1 MSPTEVVLATHNAK
15 KLAELRRLIQA
26 ARLDVTVLGLDDL
39 PGYPEP
45 AETETTFE
53 GNALIKARAAVAR
66 TGRIALADDSGI
78 AVDRLNGMPGVRS
91 ARWAGPG
98 STDAANNE
106 LLLRQLDDVPDP
118 HRTARFVCAMAMV
131 ASDGLEV
138 VRHGVVEGRLLSAPR
153 GENGF
158 GYDPLFVPDGHEQ
171 TTAELDPA
179 AKDAISHRGR
189 AVRAILIDLQGWLV
203 ARDTTGGIPAAR
215 RNERTPA
222 ARRDERKPS

>member
-1 MSPTEVVLATHNAK
+1 MTGPTEVVLATHNAK
-15 KLAELRRLIQA
+15 KLAELRRIVA
-26 ARLDVTVLGLDDL
+26 AAGLPVTVLGLDDL

-53 GNALIKARAAVAR
+53 GNALIKARAAVRA
-66 TGRIALADDSGI
+66 TGRTALADDSGI

-91 ARWAGPG
+91 ARWAGRG
-98 STDAANNE
+98 ASDADNNA

-118 HRTARFVCAMAMV
+118 QRTARFVCAMALLTV
-131 ASDGLEV
+131 DGTEV
-138 VRHGVVEGRLLSAPR
+138 VRHGVVDGRLRTAPR

-158 GYDPLFVPDGHEQ
+158 GYDPLFVPDGYEQ

-189 AVRAILIDLQGWLV
+189 AVQAILADLQDWLN
-203 ARDTTGGIPAAR
+203 ASDTTGEDRA
-215 RNERTPA
+215 
-222 ARRDERKPS
+222 

>member
-1 MSPTEVVLATHNAK
+1 MSATEVVLATHNAK
-15 KLAELRRLIQA
+15 KLTELRRLVEA
-26 ARLDVTVLGLDDL
+26 AGLAVHVLGLDDL

-53 GNALIKARAAVAR
+53 GNALIKARAAVTQ

-98 STDAANNE
+98 ADDAANNY

-131 ASDGLEV
+131 APDGTEV
-138 VRHGVVEGRLLSAPR
+138 VRHGVVEGRLLTAPR

-189 AVRAILIDLQGWLV
+189 AVRAILNDLQGWL
-203 ARDTTGGIPAAR
+203 AASDTTGGTSAAR
-215 RNERTPA
+215 RTERTP
-222 ARRDERKPS
+222 S